1 MLSSNFLSLRKS
13 YFLSKTI
20 VLVQVIGRK
29 LVDFL
34 VLVIIIE
41 CRPVLCSDLNVLVYF
56 ILRNQPKNRVLH
68 FLIYKHTYS
77 I

>member
-13 YFLSKTI
+13 YFLSETI
-20 VLVQVIGRK
+20 VLVHVIGRK
-29 LVDFL
+29 LVDFP

-41 CRPVLCSDLNVLVYF
+41 CRPVLCVYLNVLVYF
-56 ILRNQPKNRVLH
+56 ILRNLPKDRVIN
-68 FLIYKHTYS
+68 FLIYKHAYS